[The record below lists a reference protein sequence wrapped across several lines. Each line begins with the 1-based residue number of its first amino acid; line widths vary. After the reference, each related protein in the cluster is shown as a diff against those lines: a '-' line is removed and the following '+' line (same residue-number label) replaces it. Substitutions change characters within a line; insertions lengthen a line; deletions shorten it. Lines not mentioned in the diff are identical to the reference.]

1 MLTQI
6 PSKVLTRLMVISLLI
21 QSGFYFYS
29 GEETVEQAEQLLAG
43 LGGAENITEAE
54 PCTTC
59 LRVAVKDPL
68 KVDEEVLT
76 TCGAFGIVKIDHTIQ
91 VVVGPVADEL
101 AADMEKLR

>member
-6 PSKVLTRLMVISLLI
+6 LSKVLTRLMVISLLI

-76 TCGAFGIVKIDHTIQ
+76 TCGAFGVVKIGHTVQ

-101 AADMEKLR
+101 AADMGKLR

>member
-1 MLTQI
+1 M
-6 PSKVLTRLMVISLLI
+6 
-21 QSGFYFYS
+21 
-29 GEETVEQAEQLLAG
+29 EQAEQLLAG

-76 TCGAFGIVKIDHTIQ
+76 TCGAFGVVKIGHTVQ

-101 AADMEKLR
+101 AADMGKLR